1 MKAIA
6 KIWFAMALA
15 VVAVSCEKPTPT
27 PTPGP
32 DHVDPQD
39 PLENCVL
46 PETVK
51 AGGEALVQWDGFK
64 ENAQIVLKDG
74 DSKEYPMQVKVVT
87 AYGLTFKVP
96 AKTPAGLYLV
106 VLIQESEITLGKITV
121 TAADMPVTGLKVPAG
136 AEQGETVI
144 IEGIGFEEGCSVVA
158 VDQAD
163 QEHSLESEVTYLGL
177 SVVIP
182 ADLAEGEYALYLLQD
197 EMRWLLASSF
207 SVYKELVVKTLVRID
222 YYTDYVDGALLKLS
236 WEISREEP
244 ATLTVSQFIVED
256 GTETLG
262 VYDMYQFDNEG
273 VLALVADG
281 FEESNDLEMSYA
293 PDEEGNVSVSYVL
306 IYGKQEPTPFTWTY
320 DMEGFLTSVA
330 SPAATFR
337 SFEYQNGN
345 MTAFNNTSF
354 EYGDAS
360 LVNNPAAPDVIWG
373 YMSLLDKNNPFM
385 YVPYFLGW
393 YTKASAQ
400 LPTAML
406 SPSPTGTGTDR
417 YPLSYEFDEDGYVVR
432 MTLGSEKVEYI
443 FSASAN

>member
-1 MKAIA
+1 MKRI
-6 KIWFAMALA
+6 FCLLLA
-15 VVAVSCEKPTPT
+15 VAFAFVSVSCDPANTDPTPQ
-27 PTPGP
+27 PG
-32 DHVDPQD
+32 DQD
-39 PLENCVL
+39 QLVNCVI
-46 PETVK
+46 PESVK
-51 AGGEALVQWDGFK
+51 AGGEAQIQWDGFK
-64 ENAQIVLKDG
+64 QNASIVLVGQSAD
-74 DSKEYPMQVKVVT
+74 EHVMNVKVVT

-96 AKTPAGLYLV
+96 VNTPEGLYDV
-106 VLIQESEITLGKITV
+106 VLVQDGRTVLGKITV
-121 TAADMPVTGLKVPAG
+121 TPADMPVTGLKVPAG
-136 AEQGETVI
+136 AQQGESFI
-144 IEGIGFEEGCSVVA
+144 IEGIGFENGCSVIA
-158 VDQAD
+158 VDKDGA
-163 QEHSLESEVTYLGL
+163 EHTLATEVSYQGL
-177 SVVIP
+177 TVTIP
-182 ADLAEGEYALYLLQD
+182 ADLAEGDYALYLLQD

-222 YYTDYVDGALLKLS
+222 YYTEYVDDALLKLS

-256 GTETLG
+256 GTETLD

-281 FEESNDLEMSYA
+281 FGDSNDLEMSYA

-330 SPAATFR
+330 SPTVTFR

-373 YMSLLDKNNPFM
+373 YMSLLDKNDPFM

>member
-1 MKAIA
+1 MLLVLA
-6 KIWFAMALA
+6 FAVA
-15 VVAVSCEKPTPT
+15 AVSCVIAN
-27 PTPGP
+27 P
-32 DHVDPQD
+32 DPSPEPIGKDPF
-39 PLENCVL
+39 LNCVV

-51 AGGEALVQWDGFK
+51 AGGEAQIQWDGFK
-64 ENAQIVLKDG
+64 QNASLVLVGMDG
-74 DSKEYPMQVKVVT
+74 KEYKMTVKVIT

-96 AKTPAGLYLV
+96 VNTPEGLYNLV
-106 VLIQESEITLGKITV
+106 LVQGERTGLGEITV
-121 TAADMPVTGLKVPAG
+121 TPADMPVTGLKVPAG

-207 SVYKELVVKTLVRID
+207 SVYKELVVKTLERID

-256 GTETLG
+256 GTETLD

-330 SPAATFR
+330 SPTVTFR

-400 LPTAML
+400 LPTAMIV
-406 SPSPTGTGTDR
+406 PSPTGTGTDR

>member
-6 KIWFAMALA
+6 KIWFSMALA

-74 DSKEYPMQVKVVT
+74 DSKEYPMQVRVVT

-121 TAADMPVTGLKVPAG
+121 TPADMPVTGLKVPAG

-144 IEGIGFEEGCSVVA
+144 IEGIGFEEGCGVVA

-207 SVYKELVVKTLVRID
+207 SVYKELVVKQLSRID
-222 YYTDYVDGALLKLS
+222 YYTEYSGEAMLRIT
-236 WEISREEP
+236 WEISRETP
-244 ATLTVSQFIVED
+244 VTLTVSESVVEGDVVELNAYDQYVQGED
-256 GTETLG
+256 GFFTLVNDG
-262 VYDMYQFDNEG
+262 LEISNNIKMSYTRDFEG
-273 VLALVADG
+273 KVTVAD
-281 FEESNDLEMSYA
+281 
-293 PDEEGNVSVSYVL
+293 VL
-306 IYGKQEPTPFTWTY
+306 RYDKEDTTPFTWTY
-320 DMEGFLTSVA
+320 DQNGFLTDIS
-330 SPAATFR
+330 STKSLC
-337 SFEYQNGN
+337 SFEYTDGN
-345 MTAFNNTSF
+345 MTAFGGRGF
-354 EYGDAS
+354 EFADPS

-373 YMSLLDKNNPFM
+373 YMSLMNITEPFI

-393 YTKASAQ
+393 YSKASAQ
-400 LPTAML
+400 LPTAMIV
-406 SPSPTGTGTDR
+406 PSPTGTGTDT
-417 YPLSYEFDEDGYVVR
+417 YPLTYDFDEDGYVVR

>member
-6 KIWFAMALA
+6 KIWFSMALA

-87 AYGLTFKVP
+87 AYGLTFNVP

-121 TAADMPVTGLKVPAG
+121 TPADMPVTGLKVPAG

-144 IEGIGFEEGCSVVA
+144 IEGIGFEEGCGVVA

-207 SVYKELVVKTLVRID
+207 SVYKELVVKQLSRID
-222 YYTDYVDGALLKLS
+222 YYTEYSGEAMLRMT
-236 WEISREEP
+236 WEISRETP
-244 ATLTVSQFIVED
+244 VTLTVSESVVEGDVVELNAYDQYVQGED
-256 GTETLG
+256 GFFTLVNDG
-262 VYDMYQFDNEG
+262 LEISNNIKMSYTRDFEG
-273 VLALVADG
+273 KVTVAD
-281 FEESNDLEMSYA
+281 
-293 PDEEGNVSVSYVL
+293 VL
-306 IYGKQEPTPFTWTY
+306 RYDKEDTTPFKWTY
-320 DMEGFLTSVA
+320 DQNGFLTDIS
-330 SPAATFR
+330 STKSLC
-337 SFEYQNGN
+337 SFEYTDGN
-345 MTAFNNTSF
+345 MTAFGGRGF
-354 EYGDAS
+354 EFADPS

-373 YMSLLDKNNPFM
+373 YMSLMNITEPFI

-393 YTKASAQ
+393 YSKASAQ
-400 LPTAML
+400 LPTAMIV
-406 SPSPTGTGTDR
+406 PSPTGTGTDT
-417 YPLSYEFDEDGYVVR
+417 YPLTYDFDEDGYVVR

>member
-121 TAADMPVTGLKVPAG
+121 TPADMPVTGLKVPAG

-144 IEGIGFEEGCSVVA
+144 IEGIGFEEGCGVVA

-207 SVYKELVVKTLVRID
+207 SVYKELVVKQLSRID
-222 YYTDYVDGALLKLS
+222 YYTEYSGEAMLRIT
-236 WEISREEP
+236 WGISRETP
-244 ATLTVSQFIVED
+244 VTLTVSESVVEGDVVELNAYDQYVQGED
-256 GTETLG
+256 GFFTLVNDG
-262 VYDMYQFDNEG
+262 LEISNNIKMSYTRDFEG
-273 VLALVADG
+273 KVTVAD
-281 FEESNDLEMSYA
+281 
-293 PDEEGNVSVSYVL
+293 VL
-306 IYGKQEPTPFTWTY
+306 RYDKEDTTPFTWTY
-320 DMEGFLTSVA
+320 DQNGFLTDIS
-330 SPAATFR
+330 STKSLC
-337 SFEYQNGN
+337 SFEYTDGN
-345 MTAFNNTSF
+345 MTAFGGRGF
-354 EYGDAS
+354 EFADPS

-373 YMSLLDKNNPFM
+373 YMSLMNITEPFI

-393 YTKASAQ
+393 YSKASAQ
-400 LPTAML
+400 LPTAMIV
-406 SPSPTGTGTDR
+406 PSPTGTGTDT
-417 YPLSYEFDEDGYVVR
+417 YPLTYDFDEDGYVVR

>member
-121 TAADMPVTGLKVPAG
+121 TPADMPVTGLKVPAG

-144 IEGIGFEEGCSVVA
+144 IEGIGFEEGCGVVA

-207 SVYKELVVKTLVRID
+207 SVYKELVVKQLSRID
-222 YYTDYVDGALLKLS
+222 YYTEYSGEAMLRIT
-236 WEISREEP
+236 WEISRETP
-244 ATLTVSQFIVED
+244 VTLTVSESVVEGDVVELNAYDQYVQGED
-256 GTETLG
+256 GFFTLVNDG
-262 VYDMYQFDNEG
+262 LEISNNIKMSYTRDFEG
-273 VLALVADG
+273 KVTVAD
-281 FEESNDLEMSYA
+281 
-293 PDEEGNVSVSYVL
+293 VL
-306 IYGKQEPTPFTWTY
+306 RYDKEDTTPFTWTY
-320 DMEGFLTSVA
+320 DQNGFLTDIS
-330 SPAATFR
+330 STKSLC
-337 SFEYQNGN
+337 SFEYTDGN
-345 MTAFNNTSF
+345 MTAFGGRGF
-354 EYGDAS
+354 EFADPS

-373 YMSLLDKNNPFM
+373 YMSLMNITEPFM

-393 YTKASAQ
+393 YSKASAQ
-400 LPTAML
+400 LPTAMIV
-406 SPSPTGTGTDR
+406 PSPTGTGTDT
-417 YPLSYEFDEDGYVVR
+417 YPLTYDFDEDGYVVR

>member
-121 TAADMPVTGLKVPAG
+121 TPADMPVTGLKVPAG

-144 IEGIGFEEGCSVVA
+144 IEGIGFEEGCGVVA

-207 SVYKELVVKTLVRID
+207 SVYKELVVKQLSRID
-222 YYTDYVDGALLKLS
+222 YYTEYSGEAMLRMT
-236 WEISREEP
+236 WEISRETP
-244 ATLTVSQFIVED
+244 VTLTVSESVVEGDVVELNAYDQYVQGED
-256 GTETLG
+256 GFFTLVNDG
-262 VYDMYQFDNEG
+262 LEISNNIKMSYTRDFEG
-273 VLALVADG
+273 KVTVAD
-281 FEESNDLEMSYA
+281 
-293 PDEEGNVSVSYVL
+293 VL
-306 IYGKQEPTPFTWTY
+306 RYDKEDTTPFTWTY
-320 DMEGFLTSVA
+320 DQNGFLTDIS
-330 SPAATFR
+330 STKSLC
-337 SFEYQNGN
+337 SFEYTDGN
-345 MTAFNNTSF
+345 MTAFGGRGF
-354 EYGDAS
+354 EFADPS

-373 YMSLLDKNNPFM
+373 YMSLMNITEPFI

-393 YTKASAQ
+393 YSKASAQ
-400 LPTAML
+400 LPTAMIV
-406 SPSPTGTGTDR
+406 PSPTGTGTDT
-417 YPLSYEFDEDGYVVR
+417 YPLTYDFDEDGYVVR

>member
-1 MKAIA
+1 MKAIL
-6 KIWFAMALA
+6 KILFAMALA
-15 VVAVSCEKPTPT
+15 VVAVSCDKPAPMPTPQ
-27 PTPGP
+27 P

-51 AGGEALVQWDGFK
+51 AGGEAQVQWDGFK
-64 ENAQIVLKDG
+64 QNAQIVLKDG

-106 VLIQESEITLGKITV
+106 VLIQESNITLGKITV

-136 AEQGETVI
+136 AEQGETVV

-158 VDQAD
+158 VDQAGL
-163 QEHSLESEVTYLGL
+163 EHALESEVTYLGL

-182 ADLAEGEYALYLLQD
+182 TDLAEGEYALYLLQD
-197 EMRWLLASSF
+197 ELRWLLVQSF
-207 SVYKELVVKTLVRID
+207 SVYKELVVKTLKRVD
-222 YYTDYVDGALLKLS
+222 YYTDYVGGALLKLS

-244 ATLTVSQFIVED
+244 VTLTVSQSIVED
-256 GTETLG
+256 GTETID
-262 VYDMYQFDNEG
+262 VYDMYQFGNDG
-273 VLALVADG
+273 VLELIIDG
-281 FEESNDLEMSYA
+281 FEESNDLKMSYTT
-293 PDEEGNVSVSYVL
+293 DDEGNVTVSDVL
-306 IYGKQEPTPFTWTY
+306 IYGKKEATPFTWTY
-320 DMEGFLTSVA
+320 DMEGFLTEVA
-330 SPAATFR
+330 SPTKTFC

-345 MTAFNNTSF
+345 MTVFKNRSF
-354 EYGDAS
+354 EYADAS

-393 YTKASAQ
+393 YSNASAQ
-400 LPTAML
+400 LPTAIL
-406 SPSPTGTGTDR
+406 SPSPTGSGTDR

-443 FSASAN
+443 FAASAN

>member
-121 TAADMPVTGLKVPAG
+121 TPADMPVTGLKVPAG

-207 SVYKELVVKTLVRID
+207 SVYKELVVKQLSRID
-222 YYTDYVDGALLKLS
+222 YYTEYSGEAMLRIT
-236 WEISREEP
+236 WEISRETP
-244 ATLTVSQFIVED
+244 VTLTVSESVVEGDVVELNAYDQYVQGED
-256 GTETLG
+256 GFFTLVNDG
-262 VYDMYQFDNEG
+262 FGISNNIKMSYTRDFEG
-273 VLALVADG
+273 KVTVAD
-281 FEESNDLEMSYA
+281 
-293 PDEEGNVSVSYVL
+293 VL
-306 IYGKQEPTPFTWTY
+306 RYDKEDTTPFTWTY
-320 DMEGFLTSVA
+320 DQNGFLTDIS
-330 SPAATFR
+330 STKSLC
-337 SFEYQNGN
+337 SFEYTDGN
-345 MTAFNNTSF
+345 MTAFGVRGF
-354 EYGDAS
+354 EFADPS

-373 YMSLLDKNNPFM
+373 YISLMNITEPFM

-393 YTKASAQ
+393 YSKASAQ
-400 LPTAML
+400 LPTAMIV
-406 SPSPTGTGTDR
+406 PSPTGTGTDT
-417 YPLSYEFDEDGYVVR
+417 YPLTYEFDEDGYVVR

>member
-1 MKAIA
+1 MKRIFGLLLAA
-6 KIWFAMALA
+6 AFAFA
-15 VVAVSCEKPTPT
+15 AVSCDPANTDPTPQ
-27 PTPGP
+27 PGNT
-32 DHVDPQD
+32 D
-39 PLENCVL
+39 PLVNCVI
-46 PETVK
+46 PESVK
-51 AGGEALVQWDGFK
+51 AGGEAQIQWDGFK
-64 ENAQIVLKDG
+64 QNASILLVGQSADEHVM
-74 DSKEYPMQVKVVT
+74 EVKVVT

-96 AKTPAGLYLV
+96 VNTPEGLYDV
-106 VLIQESEITLGKITV
+106 VLVQDGRTVLGKITV
-121 TAADMPVTGLKVPAG
+121 TPADMPVTGLKVPAG
-136 AEQGETVI
+136 AQQGESFI
-144 IEGIGFEEGCSVVA
+144 IEGIGFENGCSVIA
-158 VDQAD
+158 VDKDGA
-163 QEHSLESEVTYLGL
+163 EHTLATEVSYQGL
-177 SVVIP
+177 TVTVP
-182 ADLAEGEYALYLLQD
+182 NDLAEGDYALYLLQN
-197 EMRWLLASSF
+197 EMRWLLTPSF

-222 YYTDYVDGALLKLS
+222 YYTEYVDDALLKLS

-256 GTETLG
+256 GTETLD

-273 VLALVADG
+273 VLELVEDG

-330 SPAATFR
+330 SPTATFR

-345 MTAFNNTSF
+345 MTVFNNTSF

-417 YPLSYEFDEDGYVVR
+417 TPLSYEFDEDGYVVR

-443 FSASAN
+443 FAGSAN

>member
-207 SVYKELVVKTLVRID
+207 SVYKELVVKQLSRID
-222 YYTDYVDGALLKLS
+222 YYTEYSGEAMLRMT
-236 WEISREEP
+236 WEISRETP
-244 ATLTVSQFIVED
+244 VTLTVSESVVEGDVVELNAYDQYVQGED
-256 GTETLG
+256 GFFTLVNDG
-262 VYDMYQFDNEG
+262 LEISNNIKMSYTRDFEG
-273 VLALVADG
+273 KVTVADVLRYDK
-281 FEESNDLEMSYA
+281 NDT
-293 PDEEGNVSVSYVL
+293 
-306 IYGKQEPTPFTWTY
+306 TPFTWTY
-320 DMEGFLTSVA
+320 DQNGFLTDIS
-330 SPAATFR
+330 STKSLC
-337 SFEYQNGN
+337 SFEYTDGN
-345 MTAFNNTSF
+345 MTAFGGRGF
-354 EYGDAS
+354 EFADPS

-373 YMSLLDKNNPFM
+373 YISLMNITEPFI

-393 YTKASAQ
+393 YSKASAQ
-400 LPTAML
+400 LPTAMIV
-406 SPSPTGTGTDR
+406 PSPTGTGTDT
-417 YPLSYEFDEDGYVVR
+417 YPLTYEFDEDGYVVR

>member
-1 MKAIA
+1 
-6 KIWFAMALA
+6 MALA

-121 TAADMPVTGLKVPAG
+121 TPADMPVTGLKVPAG

-144 IEGIGFEEGCSVVA
+144 IEGIGFEEGCGVVA

-207 SVYKELVVKTLVRID
+207 SVYKELVVKQLSRID
-222 YYTDYVDGALLKLS
+222 YYTEYSGEAMLRIT
-236 WEISREEP
+236 WEISRETP
-244 ATLTVSQFIVED
+244 VTLTVSESVVEGDVVELNAYDQYVQGED
-256 GTETLG
+256 GFFTLVNDG
-262 VYDMYQFDNEG
+262 LEISNNIKMSYTRDFEG
-273 VLALVADG
+273 KVTVAD
-281 FEESNDLEMSYA
+281 
-293 PDEEGNVSVSYVL
+293 VL
-306 IYGKQEPTPFTWTY
+306 RYDKEDTTPFTWTY
-320 DMEGFLTSVA
+320 DQNGFLTDIS
-330 SPAATFR
+330 STKSLC
-337 SFEYQNGN
+337 SFEYTDGN
-345 MTAFNNTSF
+345 MTAFGGRGF
-354 EYGDAS
+354 EFADPS

-373 YMSLLDKNNPFM
+373 YMSLMNITEPFM

-393 YTKASAQ
+393 YSKASAQ
-400 LPTAML
+400 LPTAMIV
-406 SPSPTGTGTDR
+406 PSPTGTGTDT
-417 YPLSYEFDEDGYVVR
+417 YPLTYDFDEDGYVVR

>member
-121 TAADMPVTGLKVPAG
+121 TPADMPVTGLKVPAG

-144 IEGIGFEEGCSVVA
+144 IEGIGFEEGCGVVA

-207 SVYKELVVKTLVRID
+207 SVYKELVVKQLSRID
-222 YYTDYVDGALLKLS
+222 YYTEYSGEAMLRIT
-236 WEISREEP
+236 WEISRETP
-244 ATLTVSQFIVED
+244 VTLTVSESVVEGDVVELNAYDQYVQGED
-256 GTETLG
+256 GFFTLVNDG
-262 VYDMYQFDNEG
+262 LEISNNIKMSYTRDFEG
-273 VLALVADG
+273 KVTVAD
-281 FEESNDLEMSYA
+281 
-293 PDEEGNVSVSYVL
+293 VL
-306 IYGKQEPTPFTWTY
+306 RYDKEDTTPFTWTY
-320 DMEGFLTSVA
+320 DQNGFLTDIS
-330 SPAATFR
+330 STKSLC
-337 SFEYQNGN
+337 SFEYTDGN
-345 MTAFNNTSF
+345 MTAFGGRGF
-354 EYGDAS
+354 EFADPS

-373 YMSLLDKNNPFM
+373 YMSLMNITEPFI

-393 YTKASAQ
+393 YSKASAQ
-400 LPTAML
+400 LPTAMIV
-406 SPSPTGTGTDR
+406 PSPTGTGTDT
-417 YPLSYEFDEDGYVVR
+417 YPLTYDFDEDGYVVR

>member
-6 KIWFAMALA
+6 KIWFSMALA

-121 TAADMPVTGLKVPAG
+121 TPADMPVTGLKVPAG

-144 IEGIGFEEGCSVVA
+144 IEGIGFEEGCGVVA

-207 SVYKELVVKTLVRID
+207 SVYKELVVKQLSRID
-222 YYTDYVDGALLKLS
+222 YYTEYSGEAMLRMT
-236 WEISREEP
+236 WEISRETP
-244 ATLTVSQFIVED
+244 VTLTVSESVVEGDVVELNAYDQYVQGED
-256 GTETLG
+256 GFFTLVNDG
-262 VYDMYQFDNEG
+262 LEISNNIKMSYTRDFEG
-273 VLALVADG
+273 KVTVAD
-281 FEESNDLEMSYA
+281 
-293 PDEEGNVSVSYVL
+293 VL
-306 IYGKQEPTPFTWTY
+306 RYDKEDTTPFTWTY
-320 DMEGFLTSVA
+320 DQNGFLTDIS
-330 SPAATFR
+330 STKSLC
-337 SFEYQNGN
+337 SFEYTDGN
-345 MTAFNNTSF
+345 MTAFGGRGF
-354 EYGDAS
+354 EFADPS

-373 YMSLLDKNNPFM
+373 YMSLMNITEPFI

-393 YTKASAQ
+393 YSKASAQ
-400 LPTAML
+400 LPTAMIV
-406 SPSPTGTGTDR
+406 PSPTGTGTDT
-417 YPLSYEFDEDGYVVR
+417 YPLTYDFDEDGYVVR

>member
-6 KIWFAMALA
+6 KIWFALALA

-207 SVYKELVVKTLVRID
+207 SVYKELVVKQLSRID
-222 YYTDYVDGALLKLS
+222 YYTEYSGEAMLRIT
-236 WEISREEP
+236 WEISRETP
-244 ATLTVSQFIVED
+244 VTLTVSESVVEGDVVELNAYDQYVQGED
-256 GTETLG
+256 GFFTLVNDG
-262 VYDMYQFDNEG
+262 LEISNNIKMSYTRDFEG
-273 VLALVADG
+273 KVTVADVLRYDK
-281 FEESNDLEMSYA
+281 NDT
-293 PDEEGNVSVSYVL
+293 
-306 IYGKQEPTPFTWTY
+306 TPFTWTY
-320 DMEGFLTSVA
+320 DQNGFLTDIS
-330 SPAATFR
+330 STKSLC
-337 SFEYQNGN
+337 SFEYTDGN
-345 MTAFNNTSF
+345 MTAFGGRGF
-354 EYGDAS
+354 EFADPS

-373 YMSLLDKNNPFM
+373 YISLMNITEPFI

-393 YTKASAQ
+393 YSKASAQ
-400 LPTAML
+400 LPTAMIV
-406 SPSPTGTGTDR
+406 PSPTGTGTDT
-417 YPLSYEFDEDGYVVR
+417 YPLTYEFDEDGYVVR

>member
-121 TAADMPVTGLKVPAG
+121 TPADMPVTGLKVPAG

-207 SVYKELVVKTLVRID
+207 SVYKELVVKQLSRID
-222 YYTDYVDGALLKLS
+222 YYTEYSGEAMLRMT
-236 WEISREEP
+236 WEISRETP
-244 ATLTVSQFIVED
+244 VTLTVSESVVEGDVVELNAYDQYVQGED
-256 GTETLG
+256 GFFTLVNDG
-262 VYDMYQFDNEG
+262 LEISNNIKMSYTRDFEG
-273 VLALVADG
+273 KVTVADVLRYDK
-281 FEESNDLEMSYA
+281 NDT
-293 PDEEGNVSVSYVL
+293 
-306 IYGKQEPTPFTWTY
+306 TPFTWTY
-320 DMEGFLTSVA
+320 DQNGFLTDIS
-330 SPAATFR
+330 STKSLC
-337 SFEYQNGN
+337 SFEYTDGN
-345 MTAFNNTSF
+345 MTAFGVRGF
-354 EYGDAS
+354 EFADPS

-373 YMSLLDKNNPFM
+373 YISLMNITEPFM

-393 YTKASAQ
+393 YSKASAQ
-400 LPTAML
+400 LPTAMIV
-406 SPSPTGTGTDR
+406 PSPTGTGTDI
-417 YPLSYEFDEDGYVVR
+417 YPLTYDFDEDGYVVR

>member
-144 IEGIGFEEGCSVVA
+144 IEGIGFEEGCSVIA
-158 VDQAD
+158 VDQAG

-207 SVYKELVVKTLVRID
+207 SVYKELVVKQLSRID
-222 YYTDYVDGALLKLS
+222 YYTEYSGEAMLRIT
-236 WEISREEP
+236 WEISRETP
-244 ATLTVSQFIVED
+244 VTLTVSESVVEGDVVELNAYDQYVQGED
-256 GTETLG
+256 GFFTLVNDG
-262 VYDMYQFDNEG
+262 FGMSNNIKMSYTRDFEG
-273 VLALVADG
+273 KVTVAD
-281 FEESNDLEMSYA
+281 
-293 PDEEGNVSVSYVL
+293 VL
-306 IYGKQEPTPFTWTY
+306 RYDKEDTTPFTWTY
-320 DMEGFLTSVA
+320 DQNGFLTDIS
-330 SPAATFR
+330 STKSLC
-337 SFEYQNGN
+337 SFEYTDGN
-345 MTAFNNTSF
+345 MTAFGVRGF
-354 EYGDAS
+354 EFADPS

-373 YMSLLDKNNPFM
+373 YISLMNITEPFI

-393 YTKASAQ
+393 YSKASAQ
-400 LPTAML
+400 LPTAMIV
-406 SPSPTGTGTDR
+406 PSPTGTGTDT
-417 YPLSYEFDEDGYVVR
+417 YPLTYDFDEDGYVVR